1 MRIMTDITATADG
14 AATSA
19 ADIHDLVAELVAY
32 RLRVWR
38 YAVDLHFDRGYVYL
52 DTELLEL
59 GLPALDTDTDKAEVQ
74 IRAEVAARRT
84 EDLADQLARFRDRVR
99 RLAVRVAGREGYCSW
114 GLNDALSNLGLPGY
128 DGNFATITATVRL
141 RDLVPD
147 RAEPLTPATLTP
159 LLRAESEDEDVEIV
173 SAVVVDAVDR
183 IEQDD
188 ALRITVRV
196 RVRVDTIDQD
206 EGADWATRF
215 VGVRPYS
222 EHVGLAADPNLSWAL
237 GDAAT
242 VAWDDDDP
250 TN

>member
-38 YAVDLHFDRGYVYL
+38 YAVDLH
-52 DTELLEL
+52 
-59 GLPALDTDTDKAEVQ
+59 
-74 IRAEVAARRT
+74 
-84 EDLADQLARFRDRVR
+84 R

-114 GLNDALSNLGLPGY
+114 GLNDALRNLGLPGY

-188 ALRITVRV
+188 ALRITVQV
-196 RVRVDTIDQD
+196 RVRVDTVDQD

-222 EHVGLAADPNLSWAL
+222 GHVGLAADANLSWAL